1 MVKSKVERKRS
12 AKGTTTSQNAI
23 QESEKTPADDVNT
36 ARNTTAAEIK
46 ANIKPELSP
55 LKMPPPPSLN
65 ASSYEEY
72 RQHAIPTPELL
83 LLRRASLHVPL
94 SCATVSS
101 SSEGNL
107 LTAAGAAAA
116 AQINKRRATLS
127 MRDLLDVM
135 PVDAEF
141 LCANGA
147 GLADNKNRRGSACHI
162 PSKLTE

>member
-55 LKMPPPPSLN
+55 LKMPPPSLDP
-65 ASSYEEY
+65 ASYEEY